1 MSRKLIFLDIDGTLY
16 STKTGS
22 IPSSAEKAIQLARK
36 NGHKV
41 FLCTGRA
48 LSEVQKYLNYDI
60 DGFILGA
67 GGMVYADGKQIYNH
81 PIDREN
87 VTRIKKRILKSG
99 LGYCL
104 EGAAG
109 SYCSPIAYEKL
120 LKYFSGGETDR
131 NKQIQLCM
139 ENGTYPETFEAEE
152 VDSIYKICAYGD
164 AFDEKYKKLESLLEK
179 PFILTLA
186 VDHPDENLCIAE
198 VTNKDVNK
206 GKAIEKILE
215 HYNEESFN
223 AIGIGDSANDIPMFK
238 VCGIAIAM
246 GNGAPE
252 AKEAADYVTTD
263 ILDDGIYNAFK
274 YYGLI

>member
-1 MSRKLIFLDIDGTLY
+1 MHRKLIFLDIDGTLY

-22 IPSSAEKAIQLARK
+22 IPSSAQKAIQLARK
-36 NGHKV
+36 NGHKI

-48 LSEVQKYLNYDI
+48 LSEVQKYLNYKI

-81 PIDREN
+81 PIAQED

-109 SYCSPIAYEKL
+109 SYCSKGAYEKL
-120 LKYFSGGETDR
+120 LIYFSGGETDR
-131 NKQIQLCM
+131 NKQIELCL

-152 VDSIYKICAYGD
+152 VDQIYKICAYGD
-164 AFDEKYKKLESLLEK
+164 AWDNKYKDLESMLEK

-186 VDHPDENLCIAE
+186 VNHPDENLCIAE
-198 VTNKDVNK
+198 VTNSKVNK
-206 GKAIEKILE
+206 GNAIEKILE

-223 AIGIGDSANDIPMFK
+223 AIGVGDSANDIPMFE
-238 VCGIAIAM
+238 VCGTSIAM
-246 GNGAPE
+246 GNAADE
-252 AKEAADYVTTD
+252 AKEKADYITTD

-274 YYGLI
+274 HFELI